1 MVNQYTRN
9 EISRLCYEPRG
20 TFTGKEFKQLVV
32 EIMQMTGIAQL
43 PSESVIKSII
53 KYLTFVSPKMSLEEL
68 KLAYEMF
75 NTNQIE
81 VYLERP
87 LIFNLRFVSS
97 VVNEYHRIR
106 NLVQHEKRIYSK
118 PNQIEKAESSPE
130 EWLEGL
136 KKIISQNGEL
146 PIGYNWCACIDAL
159 ISNNQITQDI
169 FDDEQMLTVV
179 ELNRMSE
186 VAVNLQER
194 KEIMKLIEND
204 AMVENIA
211 AKNLI
216 NKLFKENK
224 L

>member
-20 TFTGKEFKQLVV
+20 TFAGKEFKQLVV

-43 PSESVIKSII
+43 PSESAIKSII

-146 PIGYNWCACIDAL
+146 PIGYNWCACVKALLNSNKINQDMIDDAEAL
-159 ISNNQITQDI
+159 
-169 FDDEQMLTVV
+169 VV
-179 ELNRMSE
+179 IELNRRAE
-186 VAVNLQER
+186 TAINLRER
-194 KEIMKLIEND
+194 IE
-204 AMVENIA
+204 
-211 AKNLI
+211 I
-216 NKLFKENK
+216 NKTINNQHMISTLASKELIHK
-224 L
+224 LYYEKKL